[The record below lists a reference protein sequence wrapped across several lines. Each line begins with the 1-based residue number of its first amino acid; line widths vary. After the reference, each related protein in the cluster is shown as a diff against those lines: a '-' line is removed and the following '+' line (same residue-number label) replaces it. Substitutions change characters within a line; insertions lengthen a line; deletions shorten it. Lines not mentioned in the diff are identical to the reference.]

1 MIMDKLDNIKQKV
14 ESTNKH
20 SFFTFLVFLAI
31 STAAWFLVKL
41 SEDYVTQ
48 TSYRLLLVEAPAD
61 KWVSSEGQSVKMSL
75 NIDGFHTLRYKMIRE
90 PNRVVTIP
98 LDEVPYR
105 LENGNTY
112 SFSSQYVAEKIAESL
127 DINASDVTVN
137 DAKVYFT
144 MDALKSKVVPVVL
157 RSDIKTQ
164 RQYDIYGIPML
175 DPASVTIFG
184 PQEVIDSVTVVKT
197 ELLSM
202 SNVSQNFTATVSL
215 DLLDGQIKSN
225 VKEVKAEVQV
235 EKYTEMDVEVPIK
248 VSGNVR
254 VRFFPETMSVKCL
267 VAIRDYASITP
278 EHFSVAVDKKQMEDM
293 QPLLDVRLASWP
305 PTVQILGT
313 RPDKV
318 EYLIVQ

>member
-1 MIMDKLDNIKQKV
+1 MEKLDNIKQKV
-14 ESTNKH
+14 ERTNKH

-41 SEDYVTQ
+41 SENYVTQ
-48 TSYRLLLVEAPAD
+48 TSFRLFLVEAPAD

-90 PNRVVTIP
+90 PNRVVSIP

-112 SFSSQYVAEKIAESL
+112 SFSSQYVAEKLAENLGIAAA
-127 DINASDVTVN
+127 DITMN
-137 DAKVYFT
+137 DDKVYFT

-157 RSDIKTQ
+157 QSDIKTL
-164 RQYDIYGIPML
+164 RQYDLYGVPVL

-184 PQEVIDSVTVVKT
+184 PQEVIDSITVVKT

-202 SNVSQNFTATVSL
+202 SNVSQNFTATVLL
-215 DLLDGQIKSN
+215 DLLGGRIKSN
-225 VKEVKAEVQV
+225 IKEVKAEVQV

-248 VSGNVR
+248 VKGDVR

-267 VAIRDYASITP
+267 VAVRDYASITP
-278 EHFSVAVDKKQMEDM
+278 EHFRVAVDNRQMEAM

-305 PTVQILGT
+305 PTVQILST

>member
-1 MIMDKLDNIKQKV
+1 MTDELNRIKQKV
-14 ESTNKH
+14 ERTNKH
-20 SFFTFLVFLAI
+20 SAFTFLVFLVI

-48 TSYRLLLVEAPAD
+48 TTFRVLIEEVPAE
-61 KWVSSEGQSVKMSL
+61 KWVSSDEQFVKMSL

-90 PNRVVTIP
+90 PNRFVTIP
-98 LDEVPYR
+98 LSEVPYR
-105 LENGNTY
+105 LESNNTY
-112 SFSSQYVAEKIAESL
+112 SFSSQYVTEKVAERLGIT
-127 DINASDVTVN
+127 ASDITMN

-157 RSDIKTQ
+157 QSNIATA

-175 DPASVTIFG
+175 DPSSVTIFG
-184 PQEVIDSVTVVKT
+184 PQEVIDSIKLVRT
-197 ELLSM
+197 ELLSRD
-202 SNVSQNFTATVSL
+202 NVNQSFNATLPL
-215 DLLDGQIKSN
+215 DLLDGQIHSN
-225 VKEVKAEVQV
+225 TKEVKVEVQV

-248 VSGNVR
+248 VADSLK
-254 VRFFPETMSVKCL
+254 VRFFPEMMSVKCL
-267 VAIRDYASITP
+267 VAMRDYASITP
-278 EHFSVAVDKKQMEDM
+278 ENFTVAVDRQQLKAM

-305 PTVQILGT
+305 PTVQILST